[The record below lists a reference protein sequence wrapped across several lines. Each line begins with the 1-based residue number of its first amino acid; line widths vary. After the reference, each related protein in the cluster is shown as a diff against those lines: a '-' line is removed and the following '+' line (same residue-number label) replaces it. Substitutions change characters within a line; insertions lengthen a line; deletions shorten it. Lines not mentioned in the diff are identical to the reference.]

1 MRHERATEELRE
13 TASLY
18 ALGALTQHEAC
29 SLEIHMKEG
38 CSTCE
43 AEVRRFRRAAV
54 TIGFAVD
61 EIAPPDYIHDLLS
74 ARIERETQNPAPSRQ
89 PNPPAKETNASV
101 PSSLFRQPEKERH
114 SIFAW
119 VLVAALVVAAA
130 VAGYSWKIEQDR
142 TVRLSNELATSRS
155 DMADL
160 QSLLDSRKSRIEE
173 LEQLL
178 KSLSK
183 PGSRLAHLKGQPAA
197 PEPMGALVWDRE
209 LNECLVVGAFP
220 EPPEGKTYQFWFLP
234 TGQTIPAGILQI
246 NPAGTTMVRFAIPE
260 QAGNASSAILTIE
273 PESGSSAP
281 TFPYYALGRFD

>member
-1 MRHERATEELRE
+1 M
-13 TASLY
+13 
-18 ALGALTQHEAC
+18 
-29 SLEIHMKEG
+29 
-38 CSTCE
+38 
-43 AEVRRFRRAAV
+43 
-54 TIGFAVD
+54 
-61 EIAPPDYIHDLLS
+61 
-74 ARIERETQNPAPSRQ
+74 
-89 PNPPAKETNASV
+89 

-183 PGSRLAHLKGQPAA
+183 PEAAWRISRTACRTRTDGSARVGS
-197 PEPMGALVWDRE
+197 E

-220 EPPEGKTYQFWFLP
+220 EPPEGKTYQFWFRRP
-234 TGQTIPAGILQI
+234 DRRYLQEFC
-246 NPAGTTMVRFAIPE
+246 R
-260 QAGNASSAILTIE
+260 
-273 PESGSSAP
+273 
-281 TFPYYALGRFD
+281 